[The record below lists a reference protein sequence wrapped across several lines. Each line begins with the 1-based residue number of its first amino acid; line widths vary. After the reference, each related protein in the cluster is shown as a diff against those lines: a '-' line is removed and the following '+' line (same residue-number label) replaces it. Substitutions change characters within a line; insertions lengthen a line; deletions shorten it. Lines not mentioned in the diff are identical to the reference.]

1 MTLDELI
8 ENTVEETRQ
17 IPCLA
22 GYPVI
27 NEKAGDATAKL
38 QAAIG
43 KNRFAVVI
51 GWNGF
56 TNRGDSCRTCYGT
69 VTIVASVFE
78 RPVVNRKLGGDA
90 PTVLDAAQ
98 EIAKALNLYTPA
110 PGQSPLVLK
119 RISPVQEVASG
130 VVSCDIEFETN
141 ATL

>member
-22 GYPVI
+22 GRDVI
-27 NEKAGDATAKL
+27 NEKKGDVTAKL
-38 QAAIG
+38 QADIA

-51 GWNGF
+51 GWSGF
-56 TNRGDSCRTCYGT
+56 TNRADSCKTCYGT
-69 VTIVASVFE
+69 VTIFASVFE
-78 RPVVNRKLGGDA
+78 RPVVNRKLGGDV
-90 PTVLDAAQ
+90 PTLLDAAQ

-119 RISPVQEVASG
+119 RISPVQEVATG
-130 VVSCDIEFETN
+130 VVACDVEFETN

>member
-22 GYPVI
+22 GRDVI
-27 NEKAGDATAKL
+27 NEKKGDATAKL
-38 QAAIG
+38 QADIA

-51 GWNGF
+51 GWSGF
-56 TNRGDSCRTCYGT
+56 TNHADSCKTCYGT

-78 RPVVNRKLGGDA
+78 RPVVNRKPGGDV
-90 PTVLDAAQ
+90 PTLLDAAQ

-119 RISPVQEVASG
+119 RISPVQEVATG
-130 VVSCDIEFETN
+130 VVACDVEFETN

>member
-1 MTLDELI
+1 MILDDLI
-8 ENTVEETRQ
+8 EKTAEEARR

-22 GYPVI
+22 GRDVI
-27 NEKAGDATAKL
+27 SMKKGDASAKL
-38 QAAIG
+38 QSEIA

-56 TNRGDSCRTCYGT
+56 TNRADSCKTCYGT
-69 VTIVASVFE
+69 VTVVVEVFE
-78 RPVVNRKLGGDA
+78 RPVVNRKLGGDV
-90 PTVLDAAQ
+90 PTLLDAAQ

-119 RISPVQEVASG
+119 RISPVAEIAQG
-130 VVSCDIEFETN
+130 VISCDVEFETN

>member
-22 GYPVI
+22 GRDVI
-27 NEKAGDATAKL
+27 NEKKGDATAKL
-38 QAAIG
+38 QADIA

-51 GWNGF
+51 GWSGF
-56 TNRGDSCRTCYGT
+56 TNRADSCKTCYGT

-78 RPVVNRKLGGDA
+78 RPVVNRKLGGDV
-90 PTVLDAAQ
+90 PTLLDAAQ
-98 EIAKALNLYTPA
+98 EIAKALNLYTPE

-119 RISPVQEVASG
+119 LISPVAEIAQG
-130 VVSCDIEFETN
+130 VISCDVEFETN

>member
-22 GYPVI
+22 GRDVI
-27 NEKAGDATAKL
+27 NEKKGDATAKL
-38 QAAIG
+38 QADIA

-51 GWNGF
+51 GWSGF
-56 TNRGDSCRTCYGT
+56 TNRADSCKTCYGS
-69 VTIVASVFE
+69 VTIFASVFE
-78 RPVVNRKLGGDA
+78 RPVVNRKLGGDV
-90 PTVLDAAQ
+90 PTLLDAAQ

-119 RISPVQEVASG
+119 RISPVQEVATG
-130 VVSCDIEFETN
+130 VVACDVEFETN

>member
-17 IPCLA
+17 ISCLA
-22 GYPVI
+22 GRDVI
-27 NEKAGDATAKL
+27 NEKKGDATAKL
-38 QAAIG
+38 QADIA

-51 GWNGF
+51 GWSGF
-56 TNRGDSCRTCYGT
+56 TNRADSCKTCYGT

-78 RPVVNRKLGGDA
+78 RPVVNRKLGGDV
-90 PTVLDAAQ
+90 PTLLDAAQ

-110 PGQSPLVLK
+110 RGQSPLVFK
-119 RISPVQEVASG
+119 RISPVQEVATG
-130 VVSCDIEFETN
+130 VVACDVEFETN

>member
-22 GYPVI
+22 GRDVI
-27 NEKAGDATAKL
+27 NEKKGDATAKL
-38 QAAIG
+38 QADIA
-43 KNRFAVVI
+43 KNSFAVVI
-51 GWNGF
+51 GWSGF
-56 TNRGDSCRTCYGT
+56 TNRADSCKTCYGT

-78 RPVVNRKLGGDA
+78 RPVVNRKLGGDV
-90 PTVLDAAQ
+90 PTLLDAAQ

-119 RISPVQEVASG
+119 LISPVQEVATG
-130 VVSCDIEFETN
+130 VVACDVEFETN

>member
-22 GYPVI
+22 GRDVI
-27 NEKAGDATAKL
+27 NKKKGDATAKL
-38 QAAIG
+38 QADIA
-43 KNRFAVVI
+43 KNRFPVVI
-51 GWNGF
+51 GWSGF
-56 TNRGDSCRTCYGT
+56 TNRADSCKTCYGT

-78 RPVVNRKLGGDA
+78 RPVVNRKLGGDV
-90 PTVLDAAQ
+90 PTLLDAAQ

-119 RISPVQEVASG
+119 RISPVQEVATG
-130 VVSCDIEFETN
+130 VIACDVEFETN

>member
-8 ENTVEETRQ
+8 ENTVDYTRQ

-22 GYPVI
+22 GRDVI
-27 NEKAGDATAKL
+27 NEKKGDATAKL
-38 QAAIG
+38 QADIA

-51 GWNGF
+51 GWSGF
-56 TNRGDSCRTCYGT
+56 TNRADSCKTCYGA

-78 RPVVNRKLGGDA
+78 RPVVNRKLGGDV
-90 PTVLDAAQ
+90 PTLLDAAQ

-110 PGQSPLVLK
+110 PGQSPLVLN
-119 RISPVQEVASG
+119 RISPVQEVATG
-130 VVSCDIEFETN
+130 VVACDVEFETN

>member
-22 GYPVI
+22 GRDVI
-27 NEKAGDATAKL
+27 NEKKGDATAKL
-38 QAAIG
+38 QANIA

-51 GWNGF
+51 GWSGF
-56 TNRGDSCRTCYGT
+56 TNRADSCKTCYGS

-78 RPVVNRKLGGDA
+78 RPVVNRKLGGDV
-90 PTVLDAAQ
+90 PTLLDAAQ

-110 PGQSPLVLK
+110 PGQSPLVL
-119 RISPVQEVASG
+119 RCISPVQEVASG
-130 VVSCDIEFETN
+130 VVACDVEFETN

>member
-1 MTLDELI
+1 MILDDLI
-8 ENTVEETRQ
+8 EKTAEEARR

-22 GYPVI
+22 GRDVI
-27 NEKAGDATAKL
+27 SMKKGDASAKL
-38 QAAIG
+38 QSEIA

-56 TNRGDSCRTCYGT
+56 TNRADSCKTCYGT

-78 RPVVNRKLGGDA
+78 RPVVNRKLGGDV
-90 PTVLDAAQ
+90 PTLLDAAQ
-98 EIAKALNLYTPA
+98 EIAKALNLYTPE

-119 RISPVQEVASG
+119 LISPVKEVATG
-130 VVSCDIEFETN
+130 VVSCDVEFETN

>member
-8 ENTVEETRQ
+8 ENTVDYTRQ

-22 GYPVI
+22 GRDVI
-27 NEKAGDATAKL
+27 NEKKGDATAKL
-38 QAAIG
+38 QADIA

-51 GWNGF
+51 GWSGF
-56 TNRGDSCRTCYGT
+56 TNRADSCKTCYGT

-78 RPVVNRKLGGDA
+78 RPVVNRKSGDA
-90 PTVLDAAQ
+90 PTLLDAAQ

-119 RISPVQEVASG
+119 RISPVQEVATG

-141 ATL
+141 VTL

>member
-1 MTLDELI
+1 MTLDDLI
-8 ENTVEETRQ
+8 EMTVKEAQT

-22 GYPVI
+22 GRDVI
-27 NEKAGDATAKL
+27 NEKKGDATAKL
-38 QAAIG
+38 QADIA

-51 GWNGF
+51 GWSGF
-56 TNRGDSCRTCYGT
+56 TNRADSCKTCYGT

-78 RPVVNRKLGGDA
+78 RPVVNRKLGGDV
-90 PTVLDAAQ
+90 PTLLDAAQ

-119 RISPVQEVASG
+119 RISPVQEVATG
-130 VVSCDIEFETN
+130 VVACDVEFETN

>member
-8 ENTVEETRQ
+8 ENTVDYTRQ

-22 GYPVI
+22 GRDVI
-27 NEKAGDATAKL
+27 NEKKGDATAKL
-38 QAAIG
+38 QADIA

-51 GWNGF
+51 GWSGF
-56 TNRGDSCRTCYGT
+56 TNRADSCKTCYGT
-69 VTIVASVFE
+69 VTVVVEVFE
-78 RPVVNRKLGGDA
+78 RPVVNRKLGGDV
-90 PTVLDAAQ
+90 PTLLDAAQ

-130 VVSCDIEFETN
+130 VVACDVEFETN

>member
-1 MTLDELI
+1 MTLDDLI
-8 ENTVEETRQ
+8 EKTAEEARR

-22 GYPVI
+22 GRDVI
-27 NEKAGDATAKL
+27 SMKKGDASAKL
-38 QAAIG
+38 QSEIA

-56 TNRGDSCRTCYGT
+56 TNRADSCKTCYGT
-69 VTIVASVFE
+69 VTVVVEVFE
-78 RPVVNRKLGGDA
+78 RPVVNRKLGGDV
-90 PTVLDAAQ
+90 PTLLDAAQ

-119 RISPVQEVASG
+119 RISPVAEIAQG
-130 VVSCDIEFETN
+130 VISCDVEFETN

>member
-8 ENTVEETRQ
+8 ENTVDYTRQ

-22 GYPVI
+22 GRDVI
-27 NEKAGDATAKL
+27 NEKKGDATAKL
-38 QAAIG
+38 QADIA

-51 GWNGF
+51 GWSGF
-56 TNRGDSCRTCYGT
+56 TNRADSCKTCYGS

-78 RPVVNRKLGGDA
+78 RPVVNRKLGGDV
-90 PTVLDAAQ
+90 PTLLDAAQ

-119 RISPVQEVASG
+119 SISPVQEVASG
-130 VVSCDIEFETN
+130 VVACDVEFETN

>member
-22 GYPVI
+22 GRDVI
-27 NEKAGDATAKL
+27 NEKKGDATAKL
-38 QAAIG
+38 QADIA

-51 GWNGF
+51 GWSGF
-56 TNRGDSCRTCYGT
+56 TNRADSCKTCYGT
-69 VTIVASVFE
+69 VTIFASVFE
-78 RPVVNRKLGGDA
+78 RPVVNRKLGGDV
-90 PTVLDAAQ
+90 PTLLDAAQ

-119 RISPVQEVASG
+119 RISPVAEIAQG
-130 VVSCDIEFETN
+130 VISCDVEFETN